1 MKSLKLIAI
10 NALTLIVGLGL
21 MSGSVSNRSAEAAK
35 IESIPALQVTK
46 LGNYRGQYLTV
57 LYAVGSKPFLS
68 TAKNQITI
76 SQIKES
82 RTAVISGD
90 TLNLPSV
97 QVEKEGFRPSYNMIV
112 AIVSPQP
119 NYSWIN
125 ADGSLPQGGLKT
137 NNNQESLVVT
147 VNKTDVD
154 NFINTHGSAGTFVVD
169 MLN

>member
-10 NALTLIVGLGL
+10 NALTLIIGLGL
-21 MSGSVSNRSAEAAK
+21 MSGSVSKRNAEAARF
-35 IESIPALQVTK
+35 ESIPALQIQK

-57 LYAVGSKPFLS
+57 LYAVGSKPFIS
-68 TAKNQITI
+68 TSRNQISI

-82 RTAVISGD
+82 RTAFITADSI
-90 TLNLPSV
+90 NLPAV

-112 AIVSPQP
+112 LVVSPNA

-125 ADGSLPQGGLKT
+125 ADGSLPQGGVKT
-137 NNNQESLVVT
+137 ANNSESLLET

-154 NFINTHGSAGTFVVD
+154 NFINANGTEATLTVD
-169 MLN
+169 MIK